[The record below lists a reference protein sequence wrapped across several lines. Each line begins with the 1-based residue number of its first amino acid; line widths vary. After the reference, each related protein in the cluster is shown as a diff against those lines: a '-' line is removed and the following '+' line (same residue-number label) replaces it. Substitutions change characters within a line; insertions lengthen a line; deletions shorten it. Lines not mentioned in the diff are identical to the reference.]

1 MKTKPDKEQIPINF
15 SFISNKTFR
24 NFITG
29 ENEIILETLK
39 GLSKEKKTN
48 IIFLRGDKSTGKTHL
63 CLATL
68 ENFIGKKHY
77 LSPSNISELES
88 FNFSSLEFIIID
100 DLDKII
106 TDFNK
111 EEKIFSIINDLILR
125 KKNILVTST
134 NHLNDIKFTI
144 ADLKSRLVWDQ
155 LLEISELDN
164 DMKIKFLK
172 KLSKDRGWIL
182 KSQVCDYIMNHYERD
197 LYFLCNVI
205 KNIDEKSLSMK
216 KNITIPF
223 VKKIMHYK

>member
-77 LSPSNISELES
+77 LSPSNVSELES

-111 EEKIFSIINDLILR
+111 EEKTHLFHIATCKLLSKYGYYRF
-125 KKNILVTST
+125 KLVDEDGWP
-134 NHLNDIKFTI
+134 HWEE
-144 ADLKSRLVWDQ
+144 LKSLGD
-155 LLEISELDN
+155 
-164 DMKIKFLK
+164 
-172 KLSKDRGWIL
+172 LSAKE
-182 KSQVCDYIMNHYERD
+182 Q
-197 LYFLCNVI
+197 
-205 KNIDEKSLSMK
+205 KSLMK
-216 KNITIPF
+216 KAIVEYFESTE
-223 VKKIMHYK
+223 